1 MVRKPSIPLATSMFF
16 FSVYLFSYLFII
28 FFKFIIISF
37 AAFFLIFFPLFH
49 PRNTEPSMTRYPEL
63 AERSFFFTFCNGVKR
78 LSSYEQIMR
87 MAATKSR
94 SFSLITHPVLWRVNV
109 DPGRSRRRIDK
120 ETFFEIRM
128 KIWQLIESSLG
139 SVTFLKMR
147 FLNIFIIATFQ
158 IWNNVVIF
166 NNSKL
171 NFARHA
177 KIRTKNQTTPIY
189 EIDEEKSKSSREC
202 FRFI

>member
-28 FFKFIIISF
+28 FLNLLLFSF
-37 AAFFLIFFPLFH
+37 AAFFLIFSPLFH

-109 DPGRSRRRIDK
+109 DPGRSRRPIDK
-120 ETFFEIRM
+120 EIRM
-128 KIWQLIESSLG
+128 NIWQLIESSLG

-147 FLNIFIIATFQ
+147 FLNIFIIAT
-158 IWNNVVIF
+158 
-166 NNSKL
+166 S
-171 NFARHA
+171 
-177 KIRTKNQTTPIY
+177 
-189 EIDEEKSKSSREC
+189 
-202 FRFI
+202 